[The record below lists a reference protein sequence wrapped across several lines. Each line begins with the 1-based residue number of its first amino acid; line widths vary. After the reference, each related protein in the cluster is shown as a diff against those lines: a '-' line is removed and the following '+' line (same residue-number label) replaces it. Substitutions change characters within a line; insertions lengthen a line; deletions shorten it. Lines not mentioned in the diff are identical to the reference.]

1 MSNSTTCRGRSQTPK
16 RYRLLSPPAIA
27 DQTLTNLT
35 IRPFYPTPEGG
46 IPDPTSRRKNSFAR
60 RAVAPAPR
68 GIVRLADARYKNRAS
83 LQVPGKAE
91 KDTEAH
97 VLVRT
102 HSRNRNA
109 RPVLLARKRQGN
121 FQLQKADEGK
131 TPRDERRDSREKLAT
146 AAILRPLGPIRA
158 DRDGWVGLRAA
169 QAGRKLHAL
178 ARRPAASQGME
189 ALQGRVRT

>member
-1 MSNSTTCRGRSQTPK
+1 MYRKSTTRRDRSQRP
-16 RYRLLSPPAIA
+16 RRGRLLSPPSSAGRTIT
-27 DQTLTNLT
+27 DTLISPPPPILDG
-35 IRPFYPTPEGG
+35 E
-46 IPDPTSRRKNSFAR
+46 IPKRKFSCAR

-68 GIVRLADARYKNRAS
+68 GIVRLADARHKYRAS
-83 LQVPGKAE
+83 LLVLGKAA

-102 HSRNRNA
+102 HSRNRDA

-121 FQLQKADEGK
+121 FQLQEAAEGK

-178 ARRPAASQGME
+178 ARRPAAISGME